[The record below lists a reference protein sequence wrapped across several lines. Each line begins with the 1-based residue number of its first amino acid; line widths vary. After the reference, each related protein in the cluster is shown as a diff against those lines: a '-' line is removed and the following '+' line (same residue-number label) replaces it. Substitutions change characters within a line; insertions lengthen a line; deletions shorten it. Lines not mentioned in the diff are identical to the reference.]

1 MVQYP
6 RWVVIKG
13 CSLIATDN
21 LIITDNP
28 CIYIAATSVCAGI
41 LFTKKGVNMEYNNY
55 NEFLNTEEWKQVAE
69 MVKDR
74 DGHKCVICGSTENL
88 NAHHIC
94 YEGDCL
100 DENDIVTLCNRCHE
114 CLHDGIKKMREA
126 VSGGVYEM
134 LSDKLSDIVLDFYK
148 RSFTKNEGRFEVCNH
163 ENFLKLQSVLDK
175 SIKNQIRSN
184 GELADAI
191 GTLERTAYEALS
203 KDKIVAERVDF
214 VQRALK
220 IGMKPWEIQKR
231 LKITEKQ
238 YFKLIKKIKDGA
250 QNG

>member
-1 MVQYP
+1 
-6 RWVVIKG
+6 
-13 CSLIATDN
+13 
-21 LIITDNP
+21 
-28 CIYIAATSVCAGI
+28 
-41 LFTKKGVNMEYNNY
+41 MEFENY
-55 NEFLNTEEWKQVAE
+55 KEFLNTEEWKQIAQ
-69 MVKDR
+69 MVKER

-88 NAHHIC
+88 NAHHIG
-94 YEGDCL
+94 YDGDCL

-114 CLHDGIKKMREA
+114 CLHDGIKTMREA
-126 VSGGVYEM
+126 VSSGVYQM

-148 RSFTKNEGRFEVCNH
+148 RSFTKSGGRFEVCNH

-184 GELADAI
+184 GVLADAI

-203 KDKIVAERVDF
+203 KDKIVSARVDF

-238 YFKLIKKIKDGA
+238 YYKLLKKVRQAIFEHGER
-250 QNG
+250 G

>member
-1 MVQYP
+1 MCYHE
-6 RWVVIKG
+6 RG
-13 CSLIATDN
+13 N
-21 LIITDNP
+21 LMQFNS
-28 CIYIAATSVCAGI
+28 Y
-41 LFTKKGVNMEYNNY
+41 E
-55 NEFLNTEEWKQVAE
+55 EFLNTEEWKQVAE

-88 NAHHIC
+88 NAHHIG
-94 YEGDCL
+94 YDGDCL

-220 IGMKPWEIQKR
+220 IGMKPLEIQKR
-231 LKITEKQ
+231 LKINEKQ
-238 YFKLIKKIKDGA
+238 YFKLIKKIRDGA

>member
-1 MVQYP
+1 
-6 RWVVIKG
+6 
-13 CSLIATDN
+13 
-21 LIITDNP
+21 
-28 CIYIAATSVCAGI
+28 
-41 LFTKKGVNMEYNNY
+41 MEYKNY
-55 NEFLNTEEWKQVAE
+55 DEFLNTEEWRQVAA

-74 DGHKCVICGSTENL
+74 DGNKCVICGSTENL
-88 NAHHIC
+88 NAHHIG

-114 CLHDGIKKMREA
+114 CLHDGIETMREA
-126 VSGGVYEM
+126 VSSGVYQM

-148 RSFTKNEGRFEVCNH
+148 RSFTKSGGRFEVCNH

-203 KDKIVAERVDF
+203 KDKIVASRVDF

-231 LKITEKQ
+231 LKITDKQ
-238 YFKLIKKIKDGA
+238 YAKLIKKISESKG
-250 QNG
+250 Q

>member
-1 MVQYP
+1 
-6 RWVVIKG
+6 
-13 CSLIATDN
+13 
-21 LIITDNP
+21 
-28 CIYIAATSVCAGI
+28 
-41 LFTKKGVNMEYNNY
+41 MEFENY
-55 NEFLNTEEWKQVAE
+55 KEFLKTDEWKHIAQ
-69 MVKDR
+69 MVKER
-74 DGHKCVICGSTENL
+74 DGQKCVICGSTENL
-88 NAHHIC
+88 NAHHIG
-94 YEGDCL
+94 YDGDCL

-114 CLHDGIKKMREA
+114 CLHDGIKTMSKA
-126 VSGGVYEM
+126 VSSGVYQM

-148 RSFTKNEGRFEVCNH
+148 RSFTKSGGRFEVCNH
-163 ENFLKLQSVLDK
+163 ENFLKLQAVLDK

-191 GTLERTAYEALS
+191 GTLERTSYEALS
-203 KDKIVAERVDF
+203 KDKIVAARVDF

>member
-1 MVQYP
+1 
-6 RWVVIKG
+6 
-13 CSLIATDN
+13 
-21 LIITDNP
+21 
-28 CIYIAATSVCAGI
+28 
-41 LFTKKGVNMEYNNY
+41 MEYNNY

-74 DGHKCVICGSTENL
+74 DGHKCVISGSTENL

-94 YEGDCL
+94 YDGDCL

-203 KDKIVAERVDF
+203 KDNIVAERVDF

-238 YFKLIKKIKDGA
+238 YFKLIKKIRDGA

>member
-1 MVQYP
+1 
-6 RWVVIKG
+6 
-13 CSLIATDN
+13 
-21 LIITDNP
+21 
-28 CIYIAATSVCAGI
+28 
-41 LFTKKGVNMEYNNY
+41 MEFENY
-55 NEFLNTEEWKQVAE
+55 KEFLKTEEWKQIAQ
-69 MVKDR
+69 MVKER

-88 NAHHIC
+88 NAHHIG

-114 CLHDGIKKMREA
+114 CLHDGIETMRDA
-126 VSGGVYEM
+126 VSGGVYKM
-134 LSDKLSDIVLDFYK
+134 LSEKLSDIVLDFYK
-148 RSFTKNEGRFEVCNH
+148 RSFTKSGGRFEVCNH
-163 ENFLKLQSVLDK
+163 ENFLKLQYVLDK

-184 GELADAI
+184 GALADAI

-203 KDKIVAERVDF
+203 KDKIVAARVDF